1 MQDEVICLEP
11 ALQAANGD
19 CDVIDQDLQLVG
31 QNAPGD
37 RDVVALRDLATK
49 EVISEIEE
57 SVGDLLE
64 ADWLATILAL

>member
-1 MQDEVICLEP
+1 MGI
-11 ALQAANGD
+11 AT
-19 CDVIDQDLQLVG
+19 VIDQELQLVG

-37 RDVVALRDLATK
+37 RDAVALRDLATK

-64 ADWLATILAL
+64 ADWLAMILAL